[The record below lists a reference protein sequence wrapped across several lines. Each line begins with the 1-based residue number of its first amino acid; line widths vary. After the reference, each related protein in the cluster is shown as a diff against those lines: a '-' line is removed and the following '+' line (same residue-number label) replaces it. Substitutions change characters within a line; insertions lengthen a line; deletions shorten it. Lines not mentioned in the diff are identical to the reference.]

1 MTDTVDSELQVR
13 NDAGASFGPVTD
25 WAQDFDIF
33 DPDYVTDPTPRWAEQ
48 RERCPI
54 AFTDRRQRTWLPVR
68 YEDLADIAHDVERF
82 SSRDIAVVSPFDI
95 PMNDVMPVPPISS
108 DPPFH
113 TWARRLLLPAFGP
126 SAIDM
131 MTPITRALA
140 NTLIDE
146 HFADGHG
153 DAAADYAQHI
163 PVRVIAQ
170 MIGIPLADEALF
182 TSWVVRT
189 LQEGFENLANIP
201 DVFTEMTNYFVA
213 HIAERQAMEPGS
225 RPDDILTMLIEAET
239 DEPITDQ
246 HLLGTCFLLL
256 VAGIDT
262 TWSNIG
268 SSLLHLATHP
278 EDQQRLRDEPDLIPT
293 AVEEFLRAYSPVTMA
308 RYVTQ
313 DTEFNGCPMQ
323 EGDKILMAFPA
334 GNHDP
339 AMFERADEVV
349 IDRAKNRHFA
359 FGSGIHRCL
368 GSNLA
373 RMEIRVAVETFLE
386 RIQTFELAD
395 PSAVRWNGGQVRG
408 PRCVPI
414 RF

>member
-1 MTDTVDSELQVR
+1 
-13 NDAGASFGPVTD
+13 
-25 WAQDFDIF
+25 
-33 DPDYVTDPTPRWAEQ
+33 
-48 RERCPI
+48 
-54 AFTDRRQRTWLPVR
+54 
-68 YEDLADIAHDVERF
+68 
-82 SSRDIAVVSPFDI
+82 
-95 PMNDVMPVPPISS
+95 
-108 DPPFH
+108 
-113 TWARRLLLPAFGP
+113 
-126 SAIDM
+126 
-131 MTPITRALA
+131 
-140 NTLIDE
+140 
-146 HFADGHG
+146 
-153 DAAADYAQHI
+153 
-163 PVRVIAQ
+163 
-170 MIGIPLADEALF
+170 
-182 TSWVVRT
+182 
-189 LQEGFENLANIP
+189 
-201 DVFTEMTNYFVA
+201 
-213 HIAERQAMEPGS
+213 MEPGS